1 MAFVLDP
8 AQEDLLQAEHS
19 EGKMS
24 PEKAAAWEAYLTQKP
39 QLPADAPVITTPPEP
54 PPKAPAV
61 RERLF
66 PEGDPRNDSSWYQ
79 RAMERLGRGV
89 TTTDPMGGS
98 VPTIPDETRPPGE
111 RVDIAQSTDEGARYG
126 LRHSLET
133 GASLLPMTWPAR
145 AAWAGGKIPW
155 LMDALTRAHKS
166 GLLSGG
172 ATMVGNVIDPY
183 TKTPVGEAYAW
194 NAVGEGLGG
203 VAEDVLKGTGALL
216 RRPFQETPA
225 GTIQREVI
233 ERAGGELT
241 PSMVSE
247 GIAPRTVDR
256 VLKSLP
262 TPGNRIAAVYD
273 ATHQKIQDEMK
284 LLQQQHPGGKVT
296 QEVTD
301 IGQAIQTAGDPAMV
315 TPAAKGVRSTV
326 TKVIDDTNAKYVK
339 GYADLDATY
348 RQYPAEWGQSQPLL
362 PTATQ
367 VEDLLLHPSMAA
379 PGDIGSHSIFTETL
393 QLTEALRNLPPT
405 LTVDG
410 VIDMARRNEVLL
422 KEAQKHVD
430 DALAKAAAGDRTA
443 WTGYTQSIQQKVLPT
458 LGQNQ
463 DLLNKHLAPY
473 MVDRGPAQDTA
484 RQVVGAW
491 EASLMT
497 PESAMQKGGPGRMG
511 VLEDP
516 QIMAARAFI
525 DKPRYALF
533 TEAHNDRSQ
542 WLKISRV
549 PGPNMG
555 NDIAREAE
563 GVATALDRA
572 MTKTG
577 EYATGGGLA
586 PGHQLEAQRRAIDSA
601 YRKDAEVL
609 NAPLMMELRDKNLDD
624 IINTFVQPGRVN
636 DMKTLRATLGDNT
649 MDNGA
654 QMWLSKKIDEHT
666 PPSTRTRLPTDPPL
680 GPATGPGQLNNAG
693 LLADLD
699 TINAET
705 AKVLFPHGNLSGI
718 RNRLRQG
725 VDMEAAIKEIKAEMP
740 DLTVVQQLKTRI
752 NDPQLWE
759 AVQSDALAPYLR
771 GDVDGLK
778 GATLL
783 AGLEKMGKVRELV
796 FAPGHLKDLQ
806 HLGQTMRA
814 LDEGKARTFHP
825 LMRHTA
831 AGLLVL
837 GGGYFA
843 GMGTDAPIA
852 YLVGTQILTRGLA
865 NQKFVKLLTRGLST
879 NASRH
884 NWGEVVG
891 GLLGTLHSQGL
902 SNEVVPMTPS
912 GPAPRPQA
920 PPGAEAAA
928 DETEGI

>member
-8 AQEDLLQAEHS
+8 AQEDLLQAEFS
-19 EGKMS
+19 EGKMP

-54 PPKAPAV
+54 PPAP
-61 RERLF
+61 EPPPKPTPPFF
-66 PEGDPRNDSSWYQ
+66 PPGDKRNDSPWYQ
-79 RAMERLGRGV
+79 KMFEQYALGHGLPEEGTSWRPPVLG
-89 TTTDPMGGS
+89 TTT
-98 VPTIPDETRPPGE
+98 PGE
-111 RVDIAQSTDEGARYG
+111 AEDARRQYQETQG
-126 LRHSLET
+126 RTARNVLEW
-133 GASLLPMTWPAR
+133 GASLYPMTWPGRVYQAGKWIPR
-145 AAWAGGKIPW
+145 ALELAYRG
-155 LMDALTRAHKS
+155 TKS

-172 ATMVGNVIDPY
+172 ATMAGNVLDPTTY
-183 TKTPVGEAYAW
+183 TPPWEAVAW
-194 NAVGEGLGG
+194 NAGGEALGG

-216 RRPFQETPA
+216 RRPFQETPE
-225 GTIQREVI
+225 GTIHREVI
-233 ERAGGELT
+233 ERAGGDLT
-241 PSMVSE
+241 PSMVNE
-247 GIAPRTVDR
+247 GFVPRTLDKLAR
-256 VLKSLP
+256 GLQ
-262 TPGNRIAAVYD
+262 TPGNRTNAVYE
-273 ATHQKIQDEMK
+273 ATHAKVQDEMK
-284 LLQQQHPGGKVT
+284 LLQRQHPGGKVT

-301 IGQAIQTAGDPAMV
+301 IAQAIQTAGDPAMV
-315 TPAAKGVRSTV
+315 TPAAKGVRRTV

-410 VIDMARRNEVLL
+410 VIDMARRNEVLM

-430 DALAKAAAGDRTA
+430 DALAKAAEGDRTA

-473 MVDRGPAQDTA
+473 MVDRGPAQETA
-484 RQVVGAW
+484 RSVIGAW
-491 EASLMT
+491 EESLKT

-516 QIMAARAFI
+516 QIMAARAFL

-533 TEAHNDRSQ
+533 SEAHNDRSQ

-577 EYATGGGLA
+577 TYATGGGLA

-609 NAPLMMELRDKNLDD
+609 NSPLMMELRDKNLDD

-636 DMKTLRATLGDNT
+636 DMKTLRATLGNQT

-666 PPSTRTRLPTDPPL
+666 PQSTRTRVPTDTPL

-718 RNRLRQG
+718 RHRLRQG
-725 VDMEAAIKEIKAEMP
+725 VDMEAALQEAQAAVP
-740 DLTVVQQLKTRI
+740 NLTTLQQLKTRI
-752 NDPQLWE
+752 NDPQLWS
-759 AVQSDALAPYLR
+759 AVQSDALHPYLR

-783 AGLEKMGKVRELV
+783 GALEKMDTAAKVL
-796 FAPGHLKDLQ
+796 FDPGHLKDLQ

-825 LMRHTA
+825 LIRHTA
-831 AGLLVL
+831 GGLLIL
-837 GGGYFA
+837 GAGYW
-843 GMGTDAPIA
+843 GGTDAPMA
-852 YLVGTQILTRGLA
+852 YFVGSHVLSRGLA
-865 NQKFVKLLTRGLST
+865 NQKFVKTLTRGLST
-879 NASRH
+879 NASSH

-891 GLLGTLHSQGL
+891 GVLGTLHSQGL
-902 SNEVVPMTPS
+902 SNEVVPITPS
-912 GPAPRPQA
+912 GRAPVPQG
-920 PPGAEAAA
+920 PPVYAE
-928 DETEGI
+928 ETEGM